1 VAGARAEGGAPCA
14 RGRRLSDRGG
24 ALVLERR
31 RVDGFG
37 ERKPN
42 MERVTSSMGWLSIR
56 VDFQGERYLVRPI
69 LFVGFGMGSRQ
80 GRMELEHYFR

>member
-1 VAGARAEGGAPCA
+1 
-14 RGRRLSDRGG
+14 
-24 ALVLERR
+24 
-31 RVDGFG
+31 
-37 ERKPN
+37 
-42 MERVTSSMGWLSIR
+42 MGWLSIR